1 MRKSGWSRRR
11 VARALSRHEYPMRR
25 SLAGYLCT
33 FFVGIAVIVSQNASR
48 NCFLSSTHLES
59 RTIRVLRSSCP
70 LGNLFLGSTAPLT
83 QRFTK
88 IPAIDFSSPGLAYFS
103 RIALEVGVFAGNRSP
118 CPSPRNSQERREK
131 YRKKKGANEQ
141 MMYELN
147 LNSSH

>member
-11 VARALSRHEYPMRR
+11 VARALSGHEYPMRR

-33 FFVGIAVIVSQNASR
+33 FFVGIAIIVSQNASR

-70 LGNLFLGSTAPLT
+70 LRNLFLGSTAPLT

-88 IPAIDFSSPGLAYFS
+88 ISAIDFSSPGLALTS
-103 RIALEVGVFAGNRSP
+103 PALLLRSES
-118 CPSPRNSQERREK
+118 SPETGAHVRLHETHR
-131 YRKKKGANEQ
+131 KGAKNTERKRGQ
-141 MMYELN
+141 TN
-147 LNSSH
+147 R